1 VSGSLRLFGT
11 LELLAVKGMV
21 MRNSKAPE
29 RLETSR
35 LILRAFRDEDWDAVS
50 EFFGDEECVR
60 YTTGSTLT
68 RWQSWRMLAA
78 YVGHWTMRGYGP
90 YAVTDRVTGNTIGT
104 VGLWFPGDW
113 PEPEVKW
120 ALLRRFWGHGYATE
134 AAAAVIAMAKGD
146 LGWRRLISLIL
157 PENHSSKA
165 VAHRLGGAYENT
177 IPFRGGAAEIFAYA
191 LEKSSEA

>member
-1 VSGSLRLFGT
+1 
-11 LELLAVKGMV
+11 
-21 MRNSKAPE
+21 MRNLRAPE

-35 LILRAFRDEDWDAVS
+35 LILRTFCDEDWDAVA
-50 EFFGDEECVR
+50 ELFGDEECVR
-60 YTTGSTLT
+60 YTTGSTQT
-68 RWQSWRMLAA
+68 RWQSWRTLAG

-90 YAVTDRVTGNTIGT
+90 YAVTDRGTGYTVGT

-134 AAAAVIAMAKGD
+134 AAAAVIAMAKSD

-165 VAHRLGGAYENT
+165 VAHRLGGIYEKT
-177 IPFRGGAAEIFAYA
+177 IPFRGGVAEIFAYA
-191 LEKSSEA
+191 LEFSSSGR

>member
-1 VSGSLRLFGT
+1 
-11 LELLAVKGMV
+11 
-21 MRNSKAPE
+21 MRNLRAPE
-29 RLETSR
+29 RLETPR
-35 LILRAFRDEDWDAVS
+35 LILRMFCDADWDPVA

-60 YTTGSTLT
+60 YTTGSTQT
-68 RWQSWRMLAA
+68 PWQSWRTLAG
-78 YVGHWTMRGYGP
+78 YVGHWTLRGYGP
-90 YAVTDRVTGNTIGT
+90 YAVTDRATGNTVGI

-157 PENHSSKA
+157 PENASSKA
-165 VAHRLGGAYENT
+165 VALRLGGIYEKT
-177 IPFRGGAAEIFAYA
+177 IPFRSGVAEIFAYS
-191 LEKSSEA
+191 L